1 MSRFVLFAVVL
12 MFASSLFAGAP
23 VPQEPDAKTL
33 VAGLSNASEKVR
45 NESAAAIR
53 NRTDVLPWLRRAT
66 RSTDKDTV
74 RRAVELLAPHE
85 SKRQEAVAKAID
97 ACIRDGRID
106 LFMEFH
112 QYWQP
117 QDKQD
122 LWTVGPRAAKAGVE
136 EYAKSRTA
144 DEIKQL
150 EEKLAP
156 FQRKSYYFD
165 SADAQQQV
173 KGAGNWYIRAERW
186 DRVWPGNVTI
196 ASIGG
201 PTLMGGTA
209 GTGHYF
215 VLGSLQIQRGR
226 LCCAFVSCDGDVW
239 SGTDLSGTPVGV
251 DAVCSMVVC
260 RGNFHGYNFFS
271 SVVLVEGD
279 VDLSRSPDIRDS
291 VIRASGEIRLPER
304 QQDQP
309 KNCTI
314 EAHAKNPTA
323 PYKFF
328 ELTDV
333 GLSLVDDEEGLV
345 VADVKAD
352 TPFGTCGIAKG
363 DLIRAIDDIPPG
375 HSSEFRK
382 KLRRAMVRQG
392 DCLVTVARADKT
404 LDLPVFFP
412 LPK

>member
-1 MSRFVLFAVVL
+1 MSRSVLFAVVL
-12 MFASSLFAGAP
+12 MFASSLLVGAP

-33 VAGLSNASEKVR
+33 VAGLSNPSEKVR
-45 NESAAAIR
+45 NESAAAMH
-53 NRTDVLPWLRRAT
+53 NRTDVLPWLRHAT

-74 RRAVELLAPHE
+74 RRAADLLAPHE

-97 ACIRDGRID
+97 VCIRDCRVD

-112 QYWQP
+112 QHWQP
-117 QDKQD
+117 QNKQE
-122 LWTVGPRAAKAGVE
+122 LWPVGARAAKAGVE
-136 EYAKSRTA
+136 EYAKVRTA
-144 DEIKQL
+144 DETKQF
-150 EEKLAP
+150 EQMLAP

-165 SADAQQQV
+165 SAEAEQPV

-186 DRVWPGNVTI
+186 DRGWPSNVTF

-201 PTLMGGTA
+201 STLMRGVP

-215 VLGSLQIQRGR
+215 VLGSLQQAGR
-226 LCCAFVSCDGDVW
+226 LWCAFVACDGEIW
-239 SGTDLSGTPVGV
+239 SGSDMSGVPSGV
-251 DAVCSMVVC
+251 DAVSSVVVC
-260 RGNFHGYNFFS
+260 RGTFYGYNLYS
-271 SVVLVEGD
+271 SVVLVDGD
-279 VDLSRSPDIRDS
+279 IDLSGSPGIKDS
-291 VIRASGEIRLPER
+291 VIRASGEIRLPQR

-309 KNCTI
+309 KNCTV

-328 ELTDV
+328 ELSDV

-345 VADVKAD
+345 VAEVKAD
-352 TPFGTCGIAKG
+352 SPFGTCGITKG
-363 DLIRAIDDIPPG
+363 DLIRAIDDIAPG

-382 KLRRAMVRQG
+382 KLRRALVRQG
-392 DCLVTVARADKT
+392 DCLVTVARGAKT
-404 LDLPVFFP
+404 HDFPVFFP